1 MSDLMRDYPLLYGLI
16 CIVTAVG
23 LCWLMFRAIEIHDE
37 ERGRK

>member
-1 MSDLMRDYPLLYGLI
+1 MSDLMQSHPLLYGLI
-16 CIVTAVG
+16 CIAVAFG